1 MVTLAAMSA
10 AAALTACGPPSDSGN
25 DNSSSS
31 GGTDAK
37 SATSA
42 DDVGGMDALVKA
54 AQKEGQL
61 NVIALPPDWANY
73 GAIIDGFTKKYG
85 IKVQSD
91 QPDAAS
97 QDEINA
103 ADQLKGTDR
112 APDVFDLGQSVA
124 LANTDKY
131 APYKVA
137 TFDDIPDQFKDP
149 DGTWVN
155 DYGGYMSV
163 GYDSDKVPDVAALD
177 DLLGPDFKGK
187 VALNGDPTQ
196 AGAAF
201 SGVVMASIANGGSA
215 DDIAPGVDYF
225 KKLKDAGNFLPVDPT
240 GATIESGQTPVVIDW
255 DYLNAAETAKLP
267 SWKVVVPEGA
277 VVAGYYFQAIN
288 NDAPHPAAARL
299 WEEYLYSDEGQNLW
313 LAGGARPVRADAMVA
328 AGTIDQSKYD
338 ALPTVTGTPVIPTNE
353 QTEKMAAYL
362 PPTGP
367 RRSADRRRPG
377 GRHCGGVHHG
387 TSGQAATHERRAL
400 ARPAPVPALRHDL
413 PGLADPVGRLRG
425 VPERGRRLHPRAGP
439 SAHRRDRA
447 ARAQAEPLPLVLLR
461 GPRRGP
467 GCPAGLPHRHRAAQQ
482 PDAPHGHGG
491 LRRARPVRW
500 RHAGVRLAGHARLQR
515 PADQPV
521 RRRARHLRHRLDV
534 ALRAPGADPG
544 LHLLPDPAD
553 GDRVHARSRGT
564 AAAVA

>member
-1 MVTLAAMSA
+1 MRVRSGFVTLAALSVT
-10 AAALTACGPPSDSGN
+10 AALTACGPPADDDKKDSDSG
-25 DNSSSS
+25 
-31 GGTDAK
+31 TDAA

-42 DDVGGMDALVKA
+42 DDLGGMEALVKA
-54 AQKEGQL
+54 AEKEGKL
-61 NVIALPPDWANY
+61 NVIALPPDWAKY
-73 GAIIDGFTKKYG
+73 RHIIKAFEDKYD
-85 IKVQSD
+85 ITVQSD
-91 QPDAAS
+91 QPDVAS

-215 DDIAPGVDYF
+215 DDIAPGVEYF

-240 GATIESGQTPVVIDW
+240 AATIESGQTPVVIDW

-267 SWKVVVPEGA
+267 TWKVVVPDGA

-338 ALPTVTGTPVIPTNE
+338 ALPAVSGDPVVPTNE
-353 QTEKMAAYL
+353 QTETMAAYL
-362 PPTGP
+362 
-367 RRSADRRRPG
+367 ADNW
-377 GRHCGGVHHG
+377 
-387 TSGQAATHERRAL
+387 AKA
-400 ARPAPVPALRHDL
+400 
-413 PGLADPVGRLRG
+413 VG
-425 VPERGRRLHPRAGP
+425 
-439 SAHRRDRA
+439 
-447 ARAQAEPLPLVLLR
+447 
-461 GPRRGP
+461 
-467 GCPAGLPHRHRAAQQ
+467 
-482 PDAPHGHGG
+482 
-491 LRRARPVRW
+491 
-500 RHAGVRLAGHARLQR
+500 
-515 PADQPV
+515 
-521 RRRARHLRHRLDV
+521 
-534 ALRAPGADPG
+534 
-544 LHLLPDPAD
+544 
-553 GDRVHARSRGT
+553 
-564 AAAVA
+564 